1 MDAHFFIGD
10 DLRRDHR
17 LQLLPEVRSARQD
30 VARRRRPAARQ
41 EQELLTD
48 RSKRHLLLHLHD
60 WQVPSRRLPGEFY
73 SQTKY
78 WIQSKIFKYNYLLL
92 VRQLI
97 TYNWVETNNFYQ
109 LFYH

>member
-1 MDAHFFIGD
+1 MDAQLFTGD

-60 WQVPSRRLPGEFY
+60 RQVSSRRLPGDFY

-78 WIQSKIFKYNYLLL
+78 WIQSNIFKYNYLL
-92 VRQLI
+92 
-97 TYNWVETNNFYQ
+97 
-109 LFYH
+109 